1 MNLQLSKRN
10 RYPWHYWFFLSI
22 PVINAIASN
31 TTEYFSSDILNTG
44 NLRALLIGLFAAWF
58 LFTRLKNES
67 LQRFI
72 LFYVAYYFILVLFST
87 DRLTSGNL
95 YLKFVLGVI
104 MLPLG
109 YYYINSIARLE
120 LLMKILLVTLGLHI
134 LNIVIAN
141 VFQLGTSDYLDE
153 TFYFG
158 AGRVNITKNIL
169 ILVFMMPVTML
180 FIRRYRKA
188 VMAIYI
194 IAFLITLVGIKR
206 SVLISAA
213 AGIVTYLAVKQRF
226 TLLLR
231 TVAAISV
238 VLVVM
243 MLVFPEFISLFRS
256 RFEARG
262 ERVEL
267 TEETIETEGRLSETE
282 TVFNAWK
289 TGSFRHKLIG
299 SEVFNDRLY
308 FNTPRMLHTDYMIIL
323 NGSGLIGLF
332 LWFLFFVQIIRE
344 KNKYYRGLK
353 NHILFREMNA
363 VFWVLLVA
371 QIVLSVSGTIYAIEL
386 RALIFL
392 FWGAFLGA
400 MRGFLKEKYSL
411 AEGEA
416 QADGKTD
423 RKT

>member
-1 MNLQLSKRN
+1 MNLQVNRSKG
-10 RYPWHYWFFLSI
+10 YSWHFWFFLAI

-44 NLRALLIGLFAAWF
+44 NLRALIIGLFAAWF
-58 LFTRLKNES
+58 VFTKLPNEN
-67 LQRFI
+67 LPRVI
-72 LFYVAYYFILVLFST
+72 LFYIAYYFILVLFAT

-109 YYYINSIARLE
+109 YYYVNSIARLE
-120 LLMKILLVTLGLHI
+120 VLLKVLLITLGLHI

-141 VFQLGTSDYLDE
+141 IFQLGTSDYLDK

-180 FIRRYRKA
+180 FIPRYRKA
-188 VMAIYI
+188 VTVMYI
-194 IAFLITLVGIKR
+194 IAFLITIIGIKR

-238 VLVVM
+238 LLIVM
-243 MLVFPEFISLFRS
+243 MLVFPDLTNLFRS

-282 TVFNAWK
+282 TVFSAWK
-289 TGSFRHKLIG
+289 SGSFRHKLVG

-308 FNTPRMLHTDYMIIL
+308 FDTPRMLHTDYMIIL

-332 LWFLFFVQIIRE
+332 LWFYLFVRIIRE
-344 KNKYYRGLK
+344 KNRYYRGLK
-353 NHILFREMNA
+353 NHVLFREMNA

-371 QIVLSVSGTIYAIEL
+371 QLILSVSGTIYAIEL
-386 RALIFL
+386 RSLIFL
-392 FWGAFLGA
+392 FWGAFLGT
-400 MRGFLKEKYSL
+400 MRGFLKEKYPPGNND
-411 AEGEA
+411 AAVNRTVKE
-416 QADGKTD
+416 KP
-423 RKT
+423 